1 MWRRALQLF
10 QRPTWGIAAP
20 PETDSTSCIVRIEG
34 SAKKISNLKIDISA
48 RPTWP
53 ISNFGNSLWVERN
66 SCAFRA
72 RTLIPFGIGPPQH
85 IFVPLAIENG
95 NILTFEINSFEF
107 PCVVACVSQRRCARN
122 APCSAISCSRGK
134 CRAGLETQWC
144 CVGHGCY
151 PWRRALQLAHLMG
164 YCRPAR
170 DRPHF
175 VYRTH

>member
-85 IFVPLAIENG
+85 IFVPLSIENG
-95 NILTFEINSFEF
+95 NILTFEIGFRLSL
-107 PCVVACVSQRRCARN
+107 P
-122 APCSAISCSRGK
+122 APLRAKRVTQPLSYALGK
-134 CRAGLETQWC
+134 CGAGLETQWF
-144 CVGHGCY
+144 Y
-151 PWRRALQLAHLMG
+151 ADRA
-164 YCRPAR
+164 
-170 DRPHF
+170 
-175 VYRTH
+175 